1 MPVTID
7 TRIPATSTF
16 YTVPKLG
23 KASIKSNG
31 PDLSDLVIP
40 PLRFSV
46 VENKLYRGSYPRH
59 LNFRFLESLNLKTIL
74 SVTPEPLVGE
84 AADWCKAN
92 GVVMLHI
99 KPEVDGKKGAPLRHT
114 EACQILSVVLEA
126 KNSPLYVHCLNG
138 SEITGLAMTALRKV
152 QCWAT
157 PSIISER
164 MRYSETHHSFDRF
177 LEEFSGEVTIPREC
191 VEWLWAGLRDDD
203 GLPPL
208 GCGVTINFI
217 DERLGEKHRAR
228 IEKAI
233 SSR

>member
-114 EACQILSVVLEA
+114 EACQILSVRS
-126 KNSPLYVHCLNG
+126 NPHICPMY
-138 SEITGLAMTALRKV
+138 
-152 QCWAT
+152 
-157 PSIISER
+157 
-164 MRYSETHHSFDRF
+164 
-177 LEEFSGEVTIPREC
+177 
-191 VEWLWAGLRDDD
+191 
-203 GLPPL
+203 
-208 GCGVTINFI
+208 
-217 DERLGEKHRAR
+217 
-228 IEKAI
+228 
-233 SSR
+233 